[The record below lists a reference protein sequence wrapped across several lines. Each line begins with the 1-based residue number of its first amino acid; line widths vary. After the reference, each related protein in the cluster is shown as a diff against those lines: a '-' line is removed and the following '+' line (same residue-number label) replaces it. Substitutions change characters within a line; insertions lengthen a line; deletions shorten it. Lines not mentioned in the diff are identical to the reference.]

1 MNFTHHT
8 TNLLGFINIYNCDS
22 EFITFMIRIKITVQL
37 MFKGFSS
44 LLYANIIIVTY
55 SLVIFTKGNGIMH

>member
-1 MNFTHHT
+1 MTFTHHT
-8 TNLLGFINIYNCDS
+8 NNLLGFTNIYNCDS
-22 EFITFMIRIKITVQL
+22 EFITVMIRIKITVQL